1 MKVTKNNKLKNRL
14 YEQKQYVPTFTQF
27 ILENEEM
34 NDEDMEFQKE
44 YNPGADEE
52 ENSETGN
59 DRDMND
65 EVEEN
70 ENENTSGSE
79 GEEEPIEEDENPSE
93 AAGTV
98 SAAATKFLNGLSKGK
113 LSVSA
118 TVASKSNKWVA
129 NSGVKTDNALLVQ
142 GTNKAKDFDLPG
154 VIVVSLDGGAGAGN
168 KPETISDDA
177 VCVATKDANAS
188 GWVKL
193 SFKDLKSA
201 MANSDAK
208 TWFENLAK
216 APKLA

>member
-1 MKVTKNNKLKNRL
+1 MKNSKLKNKL
-14 YEQKQYVPTFTQF
+14 YEQKQYVPTFTQY
-27 ILENEEM
+27 ILENEELE
-34 NDEDMEFQKE
+34 DSDMEFQKE
-44 YNPGADEE
+44 YNPGEDDDD
-52 ENSETGN
+52 SDGKY

-65 EVEEN
+65 EVEESN
-70 ENENTSGSE
+70 HE
-79 GEEEPIEEDENPSE
+79 EEDEMVEEDGNPSE

-98 SAAATKFLNGLSKGK
+98 SAVATKFLNGLSKGK

-118 TVASKSNKWVA
+118 TVSSKANTWVK
-129 NSGVKTDNALLVQ
+129 NSGVKTDNALLIQ
-142 GTNKAKDFDLPG
+142 GAQNAGEFKLPG
-154 VIVVSLDGGAGAGN
+154 VVVVSLDGGADGGN
-168 KPETISDDA
+168 KPETISEDA

-193 SFKDLKSA
+193 TFKDLKSA

>member
-1 MKVTKNNKLKNRL
+1 MKIKNKL

-27 ILENEEM
+27 IFENEEM
-34 NDEDMEFQKE
+34 ENDDMEFSKQ
-44 YNPGADEE
+44 YNPGKDKETEDDMDNEIE
-52 ENSETGN
+52 ENGDTEEGN
-59 DRDMND
+59 DGEQDGA
-65 EVEEN
+65 VEED
-70 ENENTSGSE
+70 G
-79 GEEEPIEEDENPSE
+79 NPSE
-93 AAGTV
+93 GAGSV
-98 SAAATKFLNGLSKGK
+98 AAAATKFLNGLSKGK

-118 TVASKSNKWVA
+118 TVSSKTSKWVA

-154 VIVVSLDGGAGAGN
+154 VVVISLNGGASDGN

-193 SFKDLKSA
+193 TFKDLKTT

-208 TWFENLAK
+208 TWFDNLAK
-216 APKLA
+216 APTIA

>member
-1 MKVTKNNKLKNRL
+1 MKNSKLKNKL
-14 YEQKQYVPTFTQF
+14 YEQKQYVPTFTQY
-27 ILENEEM
+27 ILENEELE
-34 NDEDMEFQKE
+34 DSDMEFQKE
-44 YNPGADEE
+44 YNPGEDDDD
-52 ENSETGN
+52 SDGKY

-65 EVEEN
+65 EVEESN
-70 ENENTSGSE
+70 HE
-79 GEEEPIEEDENPSE
+79 EEDEMVEEDGNPSE

-118 TVASKSNKWVA
+118 TVSSKANTWVK
-129 NSGVKTDNALLVQ
+129 NSGVKTDNALLIQ
-142 GTNKAKDFDLPG
+142 GAQNAGEFKLPG
-154 VIVVSLDGGAGAGN
+154 VVVVSLDGGADGGN

>member
-1 MKVTKNNKLKNRL
+1 MKNSKLKNRL
-14 YEQKQYVPTFTQF
+14 YEQKQYVPTFTQY
-27 ILENEEM
+27 ILENEELE
-34 NDEDMEFQKE
+34 DSDMEFQKE
-44 YNPGADEE
+44 YNPGKDDSDEE
-52 ENSETGN
+52 GENYE
-59 DRDMND
+59 RDMND
-65 EVEEN
+65 EVEESDHE
-70 ENENTSGSE
+70 ENIND
-79 GEEEPIEEDENPSE
+79 EEDEMVEEDGNPSE

-118 TVASKSNKWVA
+118 TVSSKANTWVK
-129 NSGVKTDNALLVQ
+129 NSGVKTDNALLIQ
-142 GTNKAKDFDLPG
+142 GAQNAGEFKLPG
-154 VIVVSLDGGAGAGN
+154 VVVVSLDGGADGGN

-193 SFKDLKSA
+193 TFKDLKSA